1 MIVLQKFGFKE
12 SKYERPQDAWVCG
25 RLADGKPCEL
35 GPGLDGRCR
44 VTTVCQPRLE
54 GERWQCRRSAGA
66 GGPCQAGPLP
76 DGQCCMTLERCV
88 PRPSL
93 RTKRKRGAVAALAL
107 MIGILAAMLGGKAG
121 QQFMMPGKLSS
132 PHAGLTNCSA
142 CHAGARSG
150 QVDLLH
156 RLFTAVEP
164 RQNSNLC
171 VTCHVMGS
179 EPFAPHTHSV
189 EDLKRVTESLRRDSK
204 NAPPET
210 LMQRIAFPGN
220 ARSQRAEAEIQCA
233 TCHKEH
239 QGVFTDL
246 TTVSNQRCQTCH
258 VSRFGS
264 FANSHPQFANFPYR
278 RRPRIIFDH
287 QSHMKKHFAEAAKAA
302 TSGQVVPDSCT
313 DCHQPGVRRR
323 YMEVKSFATMCSG
336 CHNGDITGATQVS
349 GPKGIDVITVPG
361 LDLATLSARGID
373 IGGWPKESEAE
384 LTPFMGLLL
393 EPKDQPVVSDV
404 KGLNLLD
411 LRRASDQDL
420 ARVARL
426 AWAVKRLFKQLETT
440 NPAARMLANDATGSP
455 VDRGQQLAALT
466 GAMSND
472 VIAAGS
478 REWFPNLRDD
488 LERHDRGDPTRDF
501 KPPVKAPA
509 AAEKTSQ
516 PASGGDNAAAP
527 TKMPDASSSNDILSP
542 DSGADG
548 NKADILAPNNDAKV
562 PNSGSKEDILSPSNK
577 ADILAPGTKD
587 DILNPNNKD
596 DILSADKAT
605 GDNSLSGAG
614 GNAALTSA
622 EPKGAATNAG
632 VAAKKSAAANT
643 APFDPE
649 VWGQAG
655 GWYREDFAI
664 RYRPTG
670 HADQFLQTWLDFAGQ
685 AYGTSRL
692 RDQMNPV
699 FDVLAPRDAIGRCT
713 KCHSVDDQAGAKIV
727 NWQPFN
733 PNAINNRFTNYSHKP
748 HVELIGAQ
756 TCVKCHELRQT
767 ESQFLKTYDG
777 GDPASYTPNFKYL
790 DKSVCSA
797 CHSQQVAWESCTL
810 CHGYHVPDANSGSSR
825 PALPTVLATGTETSP
840 LASDDARR
848 DYDMAV
854 QQMAKPGAV
863 APGQSAVVVP
873 AISPP
878 TAPDNSATA
887 TPNTAAP
894 PAPAKSASVS
904 TAEPTDPDSFYRRG
918 HQRAV
923 SGALELAIQDFGEVI
938 RRDPNHAAALN
949 DRCWVRALLD
959 ELQAAL
965 ADCDMSLK
973 VQPSFPDALDS
984 RGLVN
989 LKLGLYKKAIGD
1001 YTAALLYNPKRASA
1015 LYGRGIAEQRSGDAA
1030 HAKSDVA
1037 AAKSIQATIVDEFA
1051 GYGVQ

>member
-1 MIVLQKFGFKE
+1 MAVPARGDCRGGLPGGTTTRRAVLHDVGALRAE
-12 SKYERPQDAWVCG
+12 SKPADEAKARSVCG
-25 RLADGKPCEL
+25 DRTDDRTLAVL
-35 GPGLDGRCR
+35 
-44 VTTVCQPRLE
+44 
-54 GERWQCRRSAGA
+54 
-66 GGPCQAGPLP
+66 
-76 DGQCCMTLERCV
+76 
-88 PRPSL
+88 
-93 RTKRKRGAVAALAL
+93 
-107 MIGILAAMLGGKAG
+107 LGGKAG
-121 QQFMMPGKLSS
+121 EQFMMPGKLSS

-189 EDLKRVTESLRRDSK
+189 EDLRRVTELLRRDSK
-204 NAPPET
+204 NAPSET
-210 LMQRIAFPGN
+210 LMQRIAFPGT

-239 QGVFTDL
+239 QGVFADL
-246 TTVSNQRCQTCH
+246 KTVSNQRCQTCH

-264 FANSHPQFANFPYR
+264 FAYSHPQFANFPYR

-287 QSHMKKHFAEAAKAA
+287 QSHMTKHFPEVAKAA
-302 TSGQVVPDSCT
+302 AAGQVVPDSCT

-323 YMEVKSFATMCSG
+323 YMEVKSFATMCSS

-361 LDLATLSARGID
+361 LDLATLNERGID

-393 EPKDQPVVSDV
+393 ESKNEPVVSDV

-440 NPAARMLANDATGSP
+440 NPAARMLASDAAGSP
-455 VDRGQQLAALT
+455 VDRGRVAALT

-472 VIAAGS
+472 VILSGS
-478 REWFPNLRDD
+478 REWFPNLHDD
-488 LERHDRGDPTRDF
+488 LEQHDRGDPTQGF
-501 KPPVKAPA
+501 KPQEKEPA

-516 PASGGDNAAAP
+516 PASGGDSAAAP

-548 NKADILAPNNDAKV
+548 NKADILAPSNNAKV
-562 PNSGSKEDILSPSNK
+562 PNPSGKEDILAPSNK
-577 ADILAPGTKD
+577 ADILTPGTKD

-614 GNAALTSA
+614 GNAALA
-622 EPKGAATNAG
+622 APEPKGAATNAE
-632 VAAKKSAAANT
+632 VAAKKSADANP

-692 RDQMNPV
+692 RDQMNLV
-699 FDVLAPRDAIGRCT
+699 FDVLAPKDAIGRCT
-713 KCHSVDDQAGAKIV
+713 KCHSVDDQAGARIV

-748 HVELIGAQ
+748 HVELIGAA
-756 TCVKCHELRQT
+756 TCVKCHQLR
-767 ESQFLKTYDG
+767 EGDVGFLKTYEG
-777 GDPASYTPNFKYL
+777 GDPANYTPNFKYIE
-790 DKSVCSA
+790 KSVCSA
-797 CHSQQVAWESCTL
+797 CHSQQAEWENCTV
-810 CHGYHVPDANSGSSR
+810 CHGYHVPDANSSSASAVL
-825 PALPTVLATGTETSP
+825 PVALAAGPEASP
-840 LASDDARR
+840 LASDGNARR
-848 DYDMAV
+848 DYDLAV
-854 QQMAKPGAV
+854 QQMAKQGAT
-863 APGQSAVVVP
+863 APEKSATVVP
-873 AISPP
+873 AVSPP
-878 TAPDNSATA
+878 TAPGNSATA
-887 TPNTAAP
+887 TPDNSAP
-894 PAPAKSASVS
+894 PTPAKSASDG
-904 TAEPTDPDSFYRRG
+904 TTEPTDPDSFYQRG

-923 SGALELAIQDFGEVI
+923 GGDLELAIQDFSEVI
-938 RRDPNHAAALN
+938 RRDPSHAAALN
-949 DRCWVRALLD
+949 DRCWTRALLD

-965 ADCDMSLK
+965 DDCNMSLK

-1015 LYGRGIAEQRSGDAA
+1015 LYGRGIAEQRIGDAA
-1030 HAKSDVA
+1030 HAKSDIA
-1037 AAKSIQATIVDEFA
+1037 AAKSIQATVVDEFA